1 MKNPMM
7 NTTELNTY
15 DDHTHD
21 NIVKTVDL
29 REDTS
34 NTLEL
39 LAERP
44 QVQIERFVKDNIKLS
59 KKIISQTVNVPVTL
73 NQEVLVIEHVFAQ
86 PSTSQ
91 DNLVS
96 VVTNN
101 VNVPQLMVN
110 GQAITLGDT
119 PIEIP
124 LLQQIAKV
132 NIETIVAEKVQL
144 MTQNVSH
151 ETQIP
156 VTLRHEELVTEK
168 VEYDEPTVLATTH
181 IPPELATTH
190 IPPEDVTLVSK

>member
-1 MKNPMM
+1 MKNPMI

-181 IPPELATTH
+181 IPPE
-190 IPPEDVTLVSK
+190 DVTLVSK

>member
-7 NTTELNTY
+7 NTTEPNTH
-15 DDHTHD
+15 DTHTHD

-29 REDTS
+29 REDTT

-44 QVQIERFVKDNIKLS
+44 LVQIERFIKDNIKLS

-86 PSTSQ
+86 PSTSH

-124 LLQQIAKV
+124 LLQQTAKV

-168 VEYDEPTVLATTH
+168 VEHDEPTVLATTH
-181 IPPELATTH
+181 IAPE
-190 IPPEDVTLVSK
+190 EVNLVSK

>member
-1 MKNPMM
+1 MKNPIM
-7 NTTELNTY
+7 NNTELNNHDNYTH
-15 DDHTHD
+15 DNHD

-29 REDTS
+29 REDTT

-44 QVQIERFVKDNIKLS
+44 QVQIERFIKDNIKLS

-73 NQEVLVIEHVFAQ
+73 NQEVLVIEHVFAK
-86 PSTSQ
+86 PNTPH

-124 LLQQIAKV
+124 LLQQTAKV

-168 VEYDEPTVLATTH
+168 IEYDEPTVLATTH
-181 IPPELATTH
+181 IAPGEVNLA
-190 IPPEDVTLVSK
+190 SK

>member
-1 MKNPMM
+1 MKNPMI
-7 NTTELNTY
+7 NTTELHTQ
-15 DDHTHD
+15 DTHTHD

-29 REDTS
+29 REDTT

-59 KKIISQTVNVPVTL
+59 KKIISQTVNVPITL

-86 PSTSQ
+86 PNAPH

-168 VEYDEPTVLATTH
+168 VAYDEPTVLATTH
-181 IPPELATTH
+181 IPPE
-190 IPPEDVTLVSK
+190 DVNLVSK

>member
-39 LAERP
+39 LAECP

-181 IPPELATTH
+181 IPPE
-190 IPPEDVTLVSK
+190 EVNLVSK

>member
-7 NTTELNTY
+7 NTPELNIH
-15 DDHTHD
+15 DNHTHD

-29 REDTS
+29 REDTT

-73 NQEVLVIEHVFAQ
+73 NQEVLVIEHVFAK

-96 VVTNN
+96 VITNN

-168 VEYDEPTVLATTH
+168 VEYDEPTVLASTY
-181 IPPELATTH
+181 IAPE
-190 IPPEDVTLVSK
+190 EVNLVSK

>member
-7 NTTELNTY
+7 NTSELNIH
-15 DDHTHD
+15 DNHTHD

-29 REDTS
+29 REDTT

-73 NQEVLVIEHVFAQ
+73 NQEILVIEHVFAQ
-86 PSTSQ
+86 PNAPH

-124 LLQQIAKV
+124 LLQQTAKV

-181 IPPELATTH
+181 IV
-190 IPPEDVTLVSK
+190 PEDINLVSK

>member
-1 MKNPMM
+1 MKNPMT
-7 NTTELNTY
+7 NTTELNTH
-15 DDHTHD
+15 DNHTHD

-29 REDTS
+29 REDTT

-73 NQEVLVIEHVFAQ
+73 NQEVLVIEHVLAQ

-124 LLQQIAKV
+124 LLQQIAQV

-168 VEYDEPTVLATTH
+168 VAYDEPTVLTTK
-181 IPPELATTH
+181 H
-190 IPPEDVTLVSK
+190 IPPEDVNLVSK

>member
-7 NTTELNTY
+7 NTPELNIH
-15 DDHTHD
+15 DNHTHD

-29 REDTS
+29 REDTT

-44 QVQIERFVKDNIKLS
+44 QVQIERFVKGNIKLS

-73 NQEVLVIEHVFAQ
+73 NQEVLVIEHVFAK
-86 PSTSQ
+86 PNAPD

-168 VEYDEPTVLATTH
+168 VEYDEPTVLASTY
-181 IPPELATTH
+181 IAPE
-190 IPPEDVTLVSK
+190 EVNLVSK

>member
-1 MKNPMM
+1 MKNPIM
-7 NTTELNTY
+7 NNTELNNHVNYTH
-15 DDHTHD
+15 DNHD

-29 REDTS
+29 REDTT

-44 QVQIERFVKDNIKLS
+44 QVQIERFIKDNIKLS

-86 PSTSQ
+86 PNAPH

-119 PIEIP
+119 PIEVP

-181 IPPELATTH
+181 ISPEEVNLA
-190 IPPEDVTLVSK
+190 SK

>member
-29 REDTS
+29 REDTT

-73 NQEVLVIEHVFAQ
+73 NQEVLVIEHVF
-86 PSTSQ
+86 SQ
-91 DNLVS
+91 ANAPHDNLVS

-119 PIEIP
+119 PIEVP

-181 IPPELATTH
+181 ISPEEVNLA
-190 IPPEDVTLVSK
+190 SK

>member
-1 MKNPMM
+1 MKNPMT
-7 NTTELNTY
+7 NTTELDTNDT
-15 DDHTHD
+15 HTHD

-29 REDTS
+29 REDTT

-44 QVQIERFVKDNIKLS
+44 LVQIERFIKDNIKLS

-86 PSTSQ
+86 PSTSH

-168 VEYDEPTVLATTH
+168 VAYDEPTVLASTY
-181 IPPELATTH
+181 IA
-190 IPPEDVTLVSK
+190 PEDVNLVSK

>member
-1 MKNPMM
+1 MKNPMID
-7 NTTELNTY
+7 TTELNTH
-15 DDHTHD
+15 DTHTHD

-29 REDTS
+29 REDTT

-86 PSTSQ
+86 PNAPH

-181 IPPELATTH
+181 IPS
-190 IPPEDVTLVSK
+190 EDVNLVSK

>member
-1 MKNPMM
+1 MKNPMT
-7 NTTELNTY
+7 NTAELDTNDT
-15 DDHTHD
+15 HTHD

-73 NQEVLVIEHVFAQ
+73 NQEVLVIEHVFAK

-96 VVTNN
+96 VFTNN

-168 VEYDEPTVLATTH
+168 VEYDEPTVLASTY
-181 IPPELATTH
+181 IAPE
-190 IPPEDVTLVSK
+190 EVNLVSK

>member
-7 NTTELNTY
+7 NTTELNTP
-15 DDHTHD
+15 DSHTHD

-29 REDTS
+29 REDTT

-73 NQEVLVIEHVFAQ
+73 NQEVLVIEHVFAK
-86 PSTSQ
+86 PRASQ

-119 PIEIP
+119 AIEIP

-181 IPPELATTH
+181 ISPE
-190 IPPEDVTLVSK
+190 EVNLVSK

>member
-7 NTTELNTY
+7 NTTELNTH
-15 DDHTHD
+15 DTHTHD

-73 NQEVLVIEHVFAQ
+73 NQEVLVIEHVFAK
-86 PSTSQ
+86 PSASQ

-181 IPPELATTH
+181 IPPE
-190 IPPEDVTLVSK
+190 DVTLVSK

>member
-1 MKNPMM
+1 MKNPMI
-7 NTTELNTY
+7 NTTELNTH
-15 DDHTHD
+15 DNHTHD
-21 NIVKTVDL
+21 NIVKTIDL
-29 REDTS
+29 REDTT

-59 KKIISQTVNVPVTL
+59 KKIVSQTVSVPVTL

-144 MTQNVSH
+144 MTRNVSH

-181 IPPELATTH
+181 IS
-190 IPPEDVTLVSK
+190 PEDVNLALK

>member
-7 NTTELNTY
+7 NTTEINTP
-15 DDHTHD
+15 DNHTHD

-29 REDTS
+29 REDTT

-181 IPPELATTH
+181 IPPE
-190 IPPEDVTLVSK
+190 DVNLVSK

>member
-1 MKNPMM
+1 MM
-7 NTTELNTY
+7 NPTES
-15 DDHTHD
+15 HTHDNYTHDNHD

-29 REDTS
+29 REDTT

-73 NQEVLVIEHVFAQ
+73 NQEVLVIEHVFAK
-86 PSTSQ
+86 PNTPH

-96 VVTNN
+96 VITNN

-110 GQAITLGDT
+110 GQTITLGDT

-124 LLQQIAKV
+124 LLQQTAKV

-168 VEYDEPTVLATTH
+168 IEYDEPTVLATTH
-181 IPPELATTH
+181 IAPGEVNLA
-190 IPPEDVTLVSK
+190 SK

>member
-1 MKNPMM
+1 MKNPMI
-7 NTTELNTY
+7 NTTELNNY
-15 DDHTHD
+15 DTHTHD

-29 REDTS
+29 REDNN

-39 LAERP
+39 LAEHP

-73 NQEVLVIEHVFAQ
+73 NQEVLVIEHVFAK

-96 VVTNN
+96 VITNN

-168 VEYDEPTVLATTH
+168 VEYDEPTVLASTY
-181 IPPELATTH
+181 IAPE
-190 IPPEDVTLVSK
+190 EVNLVSK

>member
-1 MKNPMM
+1 MM
-7 NTTELNTY
+7 NNTELNTH
-15 DDHTHD
+15 DTHTHD

-29 REDTS
+29 REDTT

-73 NQEVLVIEHVFAQ
+73 NQEMLVIEHVFAQ
-86 PSTSQ
+86 PNASQ

-151 ETQIP
+151 EMQIP

-181 IPPELATTH
+181 IPPE
-190 IPPEDVTLVSK
+190 DVNLVSK

>member
-7 NTTELNTY
+7 NTTEPNTH
-15 DDHTHD
+15 DTHTHD

-29 REDTS
+29 REDTT

-110 GQAITLGDT
+110 GQAITLGV
-119 PIEIP
+119 
-124 LLQQIAKV
+124 LRSWAAAKLAFLAH
-132 NIETIVAEKVQL
+132 IV
-144 MTQNVSH
+144 
-151 ETQIP
+151 
-156 VTLRHEELVTEK
+156 
-168 VEYDEPTVLATTH
+168 
-181 IPPELATTH
+181 
-190 IPPEDVTLVSK
+190 

>member
-1 MKNPMM
+1 MKNPMI
-7 NTTELNTY
+7 NSTELNTHDNY
-15 DDHTHD
+15 THDNHD

-29 REDTS
+29 REDTT

-44 QVQIERFVKDNIKLS
+44 QVQIERFIKDNIKLS

-73 NQEVLVIEHVFAQ
+73 NQEVLVIEHVFAK

-124 LLQQIAKV
+124 LLQQTAKV

-168 VEYDEPTVLATTH
+168 IEYDEPTVLATTH
-181 IPPELATTH
+181 IAPGEVNLA
-190 IPPEDVTLVSK
+190 SK

>member
-1 MKNPMM
+1 MKNPMT
-7 NTTELNTY
+7 NTTELDTNDT
-15 DDHTHD
+15 HTHD

-29 REDTS
+29 REDTT

-44 QVQIERFVKDNIKLS
+44 QVQIERFIKDNIKLS

-124 LLQQIAKV
+124 LLQQTAKV

-168 VEYDEPTVLATTH
+168 VEHDEPTVLATTH
-181 IPPELATTH
+181 IAPE
-190 IPPEDVTLVSK
+190 EVNLVSK

>member
-7 NTTELNTY
+7 TTTELNNY
-15 DDHTHD
+15 DTHTHD

-29 REDTS
+29 REDTT

-73 NQEVLVIEHVFAQ
+73 NQEVLVIEHVFAK
-86 PSTSQ
+86 PNAPD

-168 VEYDEPTVLATTH
+168 VEYDEPTVLASTY
-181 IPPELATTH
+181 IAPE
-190 IPPEDVTLVSK
+190 EVNLVSK

>member
-1 MKNPMM
+1 MKNPII
-7 NTTELNTY
+7 NTTELNTH
-15 DDHTHD
+15 DTHTHD

-29 REDTS
+29 REDTT

-73 NQEVLVIEHVFAQ
+73 NQEVLVIEYVFAK

-96 VVTNN
+96 VITNN

-168 VEYDEPTVLATTH
+168 VEYDEPTVLASTH
-181 IPPELATTH
+181 IS
-190 IPPEDVTLVSK
+190 PEDVNLVSK

>member
-7 NTTELNTY
+7 NTTELNIH
-15 DDHTHD
+15 DNHTHD

-29 REDTS
+29 REDTT

-73 NQEVLVIEHVFAQ
+73 NQEVLVIEHVFAK
-86 PSTSQ
+86 PNAPD

-181 IPPELATTH
+181 ISPEEVNLA
-190 IPPEDVTLVSK
+190 SK

>member
-1 MKNPMM
+1 MM
-7 NTTELNTY
+7 TTTELNNY
-15 DDHTHD
+15 DTHTHD

-29 REDTS
+29 REDNN

-39 LAERP
+39 LAEHP

-73 NQEVLVIEHVFAQ
+73 NQEVLVIEHVF
-86 PSTSQ
+86 SQ
-91 DNLVS
+91 ANAPHDNLVS
-96 VVTNN
+96 VITNN

-168 VEYDEPTVLATTH
+168 VEYDEPTVLASTY
-181 IPPELATTH
+181 IAPEEVNLA
-190 IPPEDVTLVSK
+190 SK

>member
-1 MKNPMM
+1 MKNPMI

-73 NQEVLVIEHVFAQ
+73 NQEVLVIEHVFAK

-124 LLQQIAKV
+124 ILQQIAKV

-181 IPPELATTH
+181 IPPE
-190 IPPEDVTLVSK
+190 DVTLVSK

>member
-7 NTTELNTY
+7 NTTELNTH
-15 DDHTHD
+15 DSHTHD

-29 REDTS
+29 REDTT

-73 NQEVLVIEHVFAQ
+73 NQEVLVIEHVF
-86 PSTSQ
+86 SQ
-91 DNLVS
+91 ANAPHDNLVS

-124 LLQQIAKV
+124 LLQQTAKV

-168 VEYDEPTVLATTH
+168 VEHDEPTVLATTH
-181 IPPELATTH
+181 IAPE
-190 IPPEDVTLVSK
+190 EVNLVSK

>member
-7 NTTELNTY
+7 TTTELNNY
-15 DDHTHD
+15 DTHTHD

-29 REDTS
+29 REDNN

-39 LAERP
+39 LAEHP

-73 NQEVLVIEHVFAQ
+73 NQEVLVIEHVFAKL
-86 PSTSQ
+86 STSQ
-91 DNLVS
+91 ENLVS
-96 VVTNN
+96 VITNN

-168 VEYDEPTVLATTH
+168 VAYDEPTVLATTH
-181 IPPELATTH
+181 IPPE
-190 IPPEDVTLVSK
+190 EVNLVSK

>member
-7 NTTELNTY
+7 TTTELNNY
-15 DDHTHD
+15 DTHTHD

-29 REDTS
+29 REDNN

-39 LAERP
+39 LAEHP

-73 NQEVLVIEHVFAQ
+73 NQEVLVIEHVFAK

-96 VVTNN
+96 VITNN

-181 IPPELATTH
+181 IPPE
-190 IPPEDVTLVSK
+190 DVTLVSK

>member
-7 NTTELNTY
+7 NTTEPNTH
-15 DDHTHD
+15 DTHTHD

-29 REDTS
+29 REDTT

-44 QVQIERFVKDNIKLS
+44 RVQIERFVKDNIKLS

-73 NQEVLVIEHVFAQ
+73 NQEVLVIEHVF
-86 PSTSQ
+86 SQ
-91 DNLVS
+91 ANAPHDNLVS

-181 IPPELATTH
+181 ISPE
-190 IPPEDVTLVSK
+190 EVNLVSK

>member
-7 NTTELNTY
+7 NTTEPNTH
-15 DDHTHD
+15 DTHTHD

-29 REDTS
+29 REDTT

-44 QVQIERFVKDNIKLS
+44 RVQIERFVKDNIKLS

-73 NQEVLVIEHVFAQ
+73 NQEVLVIEHVF
-86 PSTSQ
+86 SQ
-91 DNLVS
+91 ANAPHDNLVS

-101 VNVPQLMVN
+101 VNEPQLMVN

-119 PIEIP
+119 PIEVP
-124 LLQQIAKV
+124 LLQLIAKV

-181 IPPELATTH
+181 ISPEEVNLA
-190 IPPEDVTLVSK
+190 SK

>member
-7 NTTELNTY
+7 NTTELNTP
-15 DDHTHD
+15 DSHTHD

-29 REDTS
+29 REDTT

-73 NQEVLVIEHVFAQ
+73 NQEVLVIEHVFAK

-119 PIEIP
+119 AIEIP

-181 IPPELATTH
+181 ISPE
-190 IPPEDVTLVSK
+190 EVKLVSK

>member
-1 MKNPMM
+1 MKNPMI
-7 NTTELNTY
+7 NTTELNTP
-15 DDHTHD
+15 DSHTHD

-73 NQEVLVIEHVFAQ
+73 NQEVLVIEHVFAK

-181 IPPELATTH
+181 IPPE
-190 IPPEDVTLVSK
+190 DVTLVSK

>member
-7 NTTELNTY
+7 NTTEPNTH
-15 DDHTHD
+15 DTHTHD

-29 REDTS
+29 REDTT

-44 QVQIERFVKDNIKLS
+44 RVQIERFVKDNIKLS

-73 NQEVLVIEHVFAQ
+73 NQEVLVIEHVF
-86 PSTSQ
+86 SQ
-91 DNLVS
+91 ANAPHDNLVS

-119 PIEIP
+119 PIEVP

-168 VEYDEPTVLATTH
+168 VEYNEPTVLATTH
-181 IPPELATTH
+181 ISPE
-190 IPPEDVTLVSK
+190 EVNLVSK

>member
-7 NTTELNTY
+7 NTTELNTH
-15 DDHTHD
+15 DTHTHD

-29 REDTS
+29 REDTT

-73 NQEVLVIEHVFAQ
+73 NQEVLVIEHVFSQ

-119 PIEIP
+119 AIEIP

-181 IPPELATTH
+181 ISPE
-190 IPPEDVTLVSK
+190 EVKLVSK

>member
-29 REDTS
+29 REDTT

-181 IPPELATTH
+181 IPPE
-190 IPPEDVTLVSK
+190 DVTLVSK